1 MKTLFKA
8 IALIFILSVVGIPQ
22 ANRGITIQGH
32 IRDAHTG
39 APLLGVNVFLA
50 HTTLGAA
57 SDEKGNYTI
66 KNVPPGLYRIVFSY
80 VGYEKKVLVVKAS
93 LEGDHISVM
102 NVALNAK
109 PVELTDVV
117 IEGENSEW
125 RKNIKR
131 FTRIFLGDTYNS
143 HECKILNP
151 EVIDVKVNPETDE
164 ITASTDSLIIVE
176 NRALGYRIEVLLK
189 KFSWES
195 DDEGAYT
202 VLPHFIEMK
211 PSNINEYK
219 KWRENRYE
227 TYVNSYRYFLSSLV
241 LNKLRGTHFHMYISD
256 VNSRFNSNSINM
268 RTSIPRRSLDSQ
280 SPVEINASDIESVLI
295 DSVNYIKRF
304 LLGKFLKVT
313 YGTSPDAPATYIK
326 FKYNYAD
333 IDSSGNDMTPLGL
346 IMDGFWGT
354 MRIADSL
361 PFDYR
366 PRR

>member
-1 MKTLFKA
+1 MKTLSKA
-8 IALIFILSVVGIPQ
+8 IVLIFILSIVGIPQ
-22 ANRGITIQGH
+22 TNQGITIQGH
-32 IRDAHTG
+32 IRDADTG
-39 APLLGVNVFLA
+39 VPLLGVNVFLA

-57 SDEKGNYTI
+57 SNEKGNYTI

-80 VGYEKKVLVVKAS
+80 VGYEQKILVVKAS
-93 LEGDHISVM
+93 LKGDLVSVM
-102 NVALNAK
+102 NVELNAK
-109 PVELTDVV
+109 PVELNDVV
-117 IEGENSEW
+117 IKGENSEW

-151 EVIDVKVNPETDE
+151 EVIDVKVNPETEE

-195 DDEGAYT
+195 DDEGTYT
-202 VLPHFIEMK
+202 ILPHFIEMR

-227 TYVNSYRYFLSSLV
+227 AYVNSYRYFLSSLV
-241 LNKLRGTHFHMYISD
+241 LDELKDTHFHMYVANI
-256 VNSRFNSNSINM
+256 NSRYNSNSINM
-268 RTSIPRRSLDSQ
+268 RTSIPRRALDAQ
-280 SPVEINASDIESVLI
+280 SPVEINASDIESMMI

-304 LLGKFLKVT
+304 YSDKYLKVT
-313 YGTSPDAPATYIK
+313 YSSAPDAPATYIK

-333 IDSSGNDMTPLGL
+333 FDSSGNDMTPLGL

-354 MRIADSL
+354 LRIADSL

-366 PRR
+366 PSR